1 MEEEVEEE
9 EEEEVEVE
17 EEVEAGGSQSKPKQA
32 AKAMQAVCSFVHI
45 SPQHPWDPSPSV
57 ALLH

>member
-9 EEEEVEVE
+9 EE